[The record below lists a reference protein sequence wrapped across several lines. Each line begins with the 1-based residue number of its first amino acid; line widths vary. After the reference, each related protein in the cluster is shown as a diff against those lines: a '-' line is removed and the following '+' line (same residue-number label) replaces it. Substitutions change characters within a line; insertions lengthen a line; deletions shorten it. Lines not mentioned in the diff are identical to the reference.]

1 MGVRLSRFCDELKNL
16 APHITVKKNSDI
28 PFEGPVVVVGHH
40 NNIAYYAIPTNKI
53 LKLFLEALDTTGAT
67 QQDKNA
73 DIEEQLEHIDLP
85 AALKLYV
92 MDQCPHCP
100 QVIRQI
106 QGLAAKTPL
115 VRLKIMDAE
124 LFPEQA
130 QTDQIRSVPTLILD
144 DQFRWIGHVN
154 TEELLKL
161 CSNRDPSKL
170 SADSLRQLVE
180 NGDAPRVATMMV
192 ESDQIFPALFE
203 LLTHQR
209 WSVRLG
215 AMVAAEYIADE
226 APELG
231 LALCRMLWEQFAE
244 LSPQIQGDV
253 THLFGLVDT
262 DVTRENLKA
271 IVSGAFDEVVKTSAA
286 EVLAEMAG

>member
-1 MGVRLSRFCDELKNL
+1 MGDQLSRFCEELKRL
-16 APHITVKKNSDI
+16 APHITIKMDSDI
-28 PFEGPVVVVGHH
+28 AFEGPVMVVGRHK
-40 NNIAYYAIPTNKI
+40 NIAYYAIPTNKM
-53 LKLFLEALDTTGAT
+53 LRLFLDALDTAGET
-67 QQDKNA
+67 QYERNA
-73 DIEEQLEHIDLP
+73 DIDEQLKRIDLP

-92 MDQCPHCP
+92 ADQCPHCP

-106 QGLAAKTPL
+106 QVLAAKSPL
-115 VRLKIMDAE
+115 VRLKIMNAG
-124 LFPEQA
+124 LFPERA

-144 DQFRWIGHVN
+144 DQFRWIGQVN
-154 TEELLKL
+154 TQELLKL

-180 NGDAPRVATMMV
+180 SGDAARVATMMA
-192 ESDQIFPALFE
+192 ESDQIFPALVD
-203 LLTHQR
+203 LLIHPR

-215 AMVAAEYIADE
+215 AMVAAEYLADE

-231 LALCRMLWEQFAE
+231 LALCRMLWDLFAE
-244 LSPQIQGDV
+244 LSPQVQGDV

-271 IVSGAFDEVVKTSAA
+271 IASSTFDEEVKASAA
-286 EVLAEMAG
+286 EVLAEMED